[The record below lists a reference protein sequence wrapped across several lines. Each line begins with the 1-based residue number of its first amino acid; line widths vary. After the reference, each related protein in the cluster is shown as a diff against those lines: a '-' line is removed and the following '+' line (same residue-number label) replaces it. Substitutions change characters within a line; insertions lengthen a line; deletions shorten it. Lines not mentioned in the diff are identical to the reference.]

1 MTTEQ
6 LKVLLRNFRTM
17 QAQTQFLEIKG
28 KDNREISDEAKKIKR
43 ELDIL
48 QAALEC
54 LDEKERFIIEKHLI
68 GHYTWPEIVTRMI
81 AVFGMDGSRSERT
94 LKRIQNQSLTKM
106 LSFIEN
112 LSHYTIGVNEGLI

>member
-1 MTTEQ
+1 MTTAQ
-6 LKVLLRNFRTM
+6 LKALLRNFRTM
-17 QAQTQFLEIKG
+17 QAQIQFLEIKG
-28 KDNREISDEAKKIKR
+28 KNGGEISDEAKKMKR

-68 GHYTWPEIVTRMI
+68 GHHTWPEIVTRMI
-81 AVFGMDGSRSERT
+81 VVFGIDGSRSERT
-94 LKRIQNQSLTKM
+94 LKRIQNQSLIKM

-112 LSHYTIGVNEGLI
+112 LSQYTAGVN